1 MVARGR
7 NTAVPIRTLHVG
19 GYPVVTTV
27 TARPGVVRRWLYTT
41 LWRQRQN
48 LHSAAGL
55 TVGLGMHW
63 TPPFR
68 KLPGGAE
75 PWPGTLQL
83 YAGNR
88 CLIYQIARAGGMVPK
103 ILRRF
108 LADARITFAV
118 YGVVSD
124 CR

>member
-7 NTAVPIRTLHVG
+7 NTAVPSRTLHVG

-55 TVGLGMHW
+55 TVGLGVQW
-63 TPPFR
+63 TR
-68 KLPGGAE
+68 RRRAE
-75 PWPGTLQL
+75 
-83 YAGNR
+83 AG
-88 CLIYQIARAGGMVPK
+88 
-103 ILRRF
+103 
-108 LADARITFAV
+108 DAAAL
-118 YGVVSD
+118 
-124 CR
+124 CW